1 MGLSSVRSNQMV
13 AVILLSATIA
23 RSSSMHLGC
32 TVRIFSH
39 LPASNTNGIKGCNIC
54 RGAKFDVCDPCY
66 GQGKRCLNQKHVL
79 AWRAVPPIQ
88 APENCL
94 AKRTA
99 PSARS
104 CNRCEKKL
112 LQVYLRKLKLDRYLS
127 LCRLTPYRLLR
138 MQRRWLS
145 SMYRLCHGW

>member
-1 MGLSSVRSNQMV
+1 MRLSSVQSNQVV
-13 AVILLSATIA
+13 AVMLLPATNA
-23 RSSSMHLGC
+23 RNSSMHLGC
-32 TVRIFSH
+32 IVRTVVY
-39 LPASNTNGIKGCNIC
+39 LPANNTNRIKGCNIC
-54 RGAKFDVCDPCY
+54 RGANYNVCDPCY
-66 GQGKRCLNQKHVL
+66 GRGNRCLNEKHIL

-88 APENCL
+88 APEICL

-112 LQVYLRKLKLDRYLS
+112 LQVYLRKQKLDRYPC
-127 LCRLTPYRLLR
+127 LCRLTLYRLLR

-145 SMYRLCHGW
+145 SMYRLCIAW